1 MRYASV
7 LNSPLIRLLNDLERT
22 VQQLWTF
29 EPLCSTDDR
38 RALLDRLGAV
48 CARVERLALQHD
60 FRPDEAVDLRELDGC
75 REEVA
80 DLAARWR
87 VGFTDPLIAA

>member
-7 LNSPLIRLLNDLERT
+7 LNSPLIRLLDDLERT

-29 EPLCSTDDR
+29 EPPCDADSR
-38 RALLDRLGAV
+38 RLLLDRLSAV
-48 CARVERLALQHD
+48 SVRVERLALQQD

-75 REEVA
+75 REEIA
-80 DLAARWR
+80 DLAARWKI
-87 VGFTDPLIAA
+87 GYPDPLIAA